1 MDRGKRRRDM
11 HVLCA
16 ALQSILTNTESA
28 KGRNRKHHLWM
39 PSRSA
44 QVAMQTMKVITL
56 DKMIWFWH
64 FNPIHRNTS
73 VERVTS
79 SRFTISEN
87 QTKKCLFTLGYC
99 LFHFSSSIATAFFVF
114 IFFPFCWLI
123 SFIFKWKFTAY
134 ITHFTMSHIVF
145 SFSLLFCALIVFDCD
160 RM

>member
-1 MDRGKRRRDM
+1 M
-11 HVLCA
+11 HKHDELTKFSTNVNIEPKAKPYGQRQKTPRHACTVRSS
-16 ALQSILTNTESA
+16 SIYLTNTESA

-99 LFHFSSSIATAFFVF
+99 LFHFSSSIATAFFVLYSSRF
-114 IFFPFCWLI
+114 
-123 SFIFKWKFTAY
+123 
-134 ITHFTMSHIVF
+134 VG
-145 SFSLLFCALIVFDCD
+145 
-160 RM
+160 